1 VATAAEPEMTR
12 FLLVGIGG
20 FLGAMA
26 RYGVSLAA
34 ARLWSGEF
42 PLGTFLANVS
52 GCFALGLFVTLSTER
67 LAVEP
72 GVRLLVATGFLGAY
86 TTFSTFE
93 YETHR
98 LLETGALGWAAL
110 NAAASVGA
118 GLAAVRLGVALG
130 R

>member
-1 VATAAEPEMTR
+1 MTR
-12 FLLVGIGG
+12 FLLVGVGG

-42 PLGTFLANVS
+42 PLGTFAANVS
-52 GCFALGLFVTLSTER
+52 GCFALGLFVTLSSER
-67 LAVEP
+67 LGLDP
-72 GVRLLVATGFLGAY
+72 GVRLMIATGFLGAF

-98 LLETGALGWAAL
+98 LLETGAWGWAVL
-110 NAAASVGA
+110 NAAASLAA
-118 GLAAVRLGVALG
+118 GLAAVRLGVVLG

>member
-1 VATAAEPEMTR
+1 MTR
-12 FLLVGIGG
+12 FLLVGAGG

-26 RYGVSLAA
+26 RYAVSLAA

-42 PLGTFLANVS
+42 PLGTFVANVS
-52 GCFALGLFVTLSTER
+52 GCFALGFFVTLTAER
-67 LAVEP
+67 LVLDP
-72 GVRLLVATGFLGAY
+72 GVRLMIATGFLGAY

-98 LLETGALGWAAL
+98 LLETGAWSWAAL
-110 NAAASVGA
+110 NAAASLVA
-118 GLAAVRLGVALG
+118 GLAAVRLGVALA